1 MVISKIT
8 KILEMQITFKSQRED
23 MAKIYKA
30 QIQAAATETSVQL
43 IPQIKIVSISQTIT
57 MNNYLM
63 ETLIM

>member
-23 MAKIYKA
+23 MAKIYEA